1 VYLLIKFIYFYHFNV
16 LCSRTDKAY
25 TNNYNRARS
34 DRALVDFWSC
44 PRIDSLKLNFDI
56 LFAFAHKFS
65 FLNVNAGEASTALL
79 AVETTVNLSSSSQIL
94 LEGDSLV
101 TILALNNPYLS
112 VEWSLAAIITDIISL
127 FHSFLPSSFATKVS
141 KSVNLW
147 THSN

>member
-1 VYLLIKFIYFYHFNV
+1 L
-16 LCSRTDKAY
+16 A
-25 TNNYNRARS
+25 
-34 DRALVDFWSC
+34 DFWSC

-127 FHSFLPSSFATKVS
+127 FHSFFPS
-141 KSVNLW
+141 
-147 THSN
+147 

>member
-1 VYLLIKFIYFYHFNV
+1 
-16 LCSRTDKAY
+16 
-25 TNNYNRARS
+25 
-34 DRALVDFWSC
+34 
-44 PRIDSLKLNFDI
+44 LNFDI

-127 FHSFLPSSFATKVS
+127 FHSFFPSWFATKS
-141 KSVNLW
+141 LKSVNFWALSNGTLFIIVMEAFSPLFFLFSLW
-147 THSN
+147 E